1 MSSFIALESM
11 RRLGKCLPML
21 RFSDNIDFNVREQLL
36 TASLLAGI
44 VIAQTG
50 TTALHAMGYSLTYFK
65 KIEHGR
71 ANGLLMGDYL
81 QYLLPEHREKVM
93 TVLVTL
99 GFSDVANLKSLI
111 SDLAGDK
118 EVLTEKEISAFSAI
132 AMKARNIP
140 FTLKYPSQADLEG
153 MLRSSFLP

>member
-1 MSSFIALESM
+1 ML
-11 RRLGKCLPML
+11 RLGDSL
-21 RFSDNIDFNVREQLL
+21 DFNVREQLL

-65 KIEHGR
+65 KIEHGS

-93 TVLVTL
+93 TVLRTL
-99 GFSDVANLKSLI
+99 GFSGLADLKALINNLP
-111 SDLAGDK
+111 GDK
-118 EVLTEKEISAFSAI
+118 GGISEKEIYEFSAI

-140 FTLKYPSQADLEG
+140 LTLKSPSQADIEG
-153 MLRSSFLP
+153 MFRKSFLP

>member
-1 MSSFIALESM
+1 ML
-11 RRLGKCLPML
+11 RLGDSL
-21 RFSDNIDFNVREQLL
+21 DFNVREQLL

-93 TVLVTL
+93 TVLRTL
-99 GFSDVANLKSLI
+99 GFSGLADLKALINNLP
-111 SDLAGDK
+111 GDK
-118 EVLTEKEISAFSAI
+118 GGISEKEIYEFSAI

-140 FTLKYPSQADLEG
+140 LTLKSPSQADIEG
-153 MLRSSFLP
+153 MFRKSFLP